1 MKRKSILFIVSIV
14 LVLTLAF
21 ALVACNDD
29 KKGDDDSLPT
39 ITLTE
44 DMSLDEIK
52 AVLKDVKNYK
62 VNISDY
68 YLCYWWENGYG
79 YCATINNEESDS
91 YGSMRSFM
99 FDGAKFYK
107 FEYDEEEY
115 SYEMTD
121 YSGYDYEV
129 QDNMAALY
137 LESMFDIAIDEDIPI
152 SVEDN
157 KLTIEYGVLYDFNK
171 TEPMIPEVYA
181 DYKSLPETA
190 PITAKYEISE
200 DGDGYY
206 FAGIENGDYLKSYE
220 IPSQYNGKDVIG
232 ITELYVYNLQK
243 LTLPN
248 TIKGIISLDCDEL
261 REIRFNGT
269 KEEWNAI
276 IKPESIFGDGWDEDL
291 PDDYTIYCTDGTIVK
306 GE

>member
-14 LVLTLAF
+14 LVLTLVF

-29 KKGDDDSLPT
+29 KKEDDDLLPT

-68 YLCYWWENGYG
+68 YLYYYWENGYCG
-79 YCATINNEESDS
+79 TIINEAVGK
-91 YGSMRSFM
+91 YGSMYSCV
-99 FDGAKFYK
+99 FDGAKYYD
-107 FEYDEEEY
+107 FEYDGEEY

-121 YSGYDYEV
+121 YSGYDYKV
-129 QDNMAALY
+129 HDNIATAY
-137 LESMFDIAIDEDIPI
+137 LESIFDMAIEDEFPI

-157 KLTIEYGVLYDFNK
+157 KLMINGYIYYDFNK

-181 DYKSLPETA
+181 DYKSLSENA
-190 PITAKYEISE
+190 PITAEYEISE
-200 DGDGYY
+200 DGNSCVFVD
-206 FAGIENGDYLKSYE
+206 IENGYLLKSYE
-220 IPSQYNGKDVIG
+220 IPSQYNGKDVVG
-232 ITELYVYNLQK
+232 IMSCNFVNLEK

-248 TIKGIISLDCDEL
+248 TIIYIFDLDCDEL
-261 REIRFNGT
+261 KEIHFNGT
-269 KEEWNAI
+269 KEEWN
-276 IKPESIFGDGWDEDL
+276 SIYKFGGSLLGSWDETL
-291 PDDYTIYCTDGTIVK
+291 PDDYTIYCTDGTITK